1 MSFKQVGLSMQK
13 SYNETDYP
21 YKSELQEP
29 LKTPEDIIEAVE
41 KSKLTGDHNEIH
53 KILEYKNINLSKN
66 IH

>member
-1 MSFKQVGLSMQK
+1 MQK

-41 KSKLTGDHNEIH
+41 KSKQTGDHTEIH
-53 KILEYKNINLSKN
+53 NILENRNINLSKN
-66 IH
+66 IN